1 MSTREIISLL
11 GGLALFLYG
20 MQMMSGG
27 LEAAAGNQMQQFL
40 KRLTANR
47 FLGMAAGAAITAL
60 VQSSTATT
68 VMVVGFVNSEMMTL
82 RQAMWII
89 IGANIGTTVTS
100 QLIAIDAGVLAP
112 LIVFVGVVLVIFF
125 KKPRCVYAGQIIAG
139 LGILFLGMDMIMTAM
154 LSLRGS
160 QGIIGFI
167 EYFSNPFLGVLVG
180 TIMTAIVQSSSVS
193 VAILQAMAMEGLVS
207 LEGAVFVLFGN
218 NIGTCITALLAS
230 VGGSQNA
237 KRAASVHLIFNIFG
251 TVIFIGICRWT
262 PLVPLME
269 NLMIDSAKAQ
279 IAMIHTLFNILTA
292 LLLFP
297 VGEWLAVIT
306 EKIIPNQKTDH
317 RQEKHVEYLQPA
329 GQPAGGK
336 MGTSAIYLNQVHQEV
351 MRMLE
356 MVEYNVDK
364 AFWAF
369 RVGDEERLEEVN
381 ETEQYIDYLNKEI
394 SQHISKT
401 IGNEP
406 NEKDIFI
413 ANQYYKI
420 AGNVEQ
426 IGDCALNIAEYTSVL
441 QEKKIKFSKEAQA
454 EMERMEQVLQVFFET
469 LDKSGMGGT
478 EWTEKVAW
486 LGQNMNDMAVQYRE
500 ALAERM
506 RRGICSVEACM
517 VYSEMLTD
525 FKRIGDHALELA
537 KEMQMAADT

>member
-1 MSTREIISLL
+1 MGTREIIRLL
-11 GGLALFLYG
+11 GGWALFLYG

-82 RQAMWII
+82 RQAVWMIM
-89 IGANIGTTVTS
+89 GANIGTTITS
-100 QLIAIDAGVLAP
+100 QLIAMDADVLAP
-112 LIVFVGVVLVIFF
+112 FIVFAGVVLIIFF
-125 KKPRCVYAGQIIAG
+125 KKPQFIYIGQILAG
-139 LGILFLGMDMIMTAM
+139 LGILFLGMEMIMTAM
-154 LSLRGS
+154 LSLHGS
-160 QGIIGFI
+160 QGFIGFI
-167 EYFSNPFLGVLVG
+167 EHFSNPFLGVPAG
-180 TIMTAIVQSSSVS
+180 TAMTAVVQSSSVS

-207 LEGAVFVLFGN
+207 LQGAVFVLFGN
-218 NIGTCITALLAS
+218 NIGTCITALMTS
-230 VGGSQNA
+230 IGGSQNA
-237 KRAASVHLIFNIFG
+237 KRAALIHLIFNIFG
-251 TVIFIGICRWT
+251 TIVFTGVCALT
-262 PLVPLME
+262 PLVSWMG
-269 NLMIDSAKAQ
+269 NLFFNSSEAQ
-279 IAMIHTLFNILTA
+279 IAMMHTLFNVLTA

-297 VGEWLAVIT
+297 IGEWLAAIT
-306 EKIIPNQKTDH
+306 EKILPDQETNHKQK
-317 RQEKHVEYLQPA
+317 KHLEYLQPT
-329 GQPAGGK
+329 GQPTGGK

-406 NEKDIFI
+406 NERDIFI

-426 IGDCALNIAEYTSVL
+426 IGDCALNIAEYTSVF

-478 EWTEKVAW
+478 EWMKKVAW

-500 ALAERM
+500 ALEERM
-506 RRGICSVEACM
+506 RKGICSVEACM

-537 KEMQMAADT
+537 KEMQTAANT

>member
-1 MSTREIISLL
+1 MGTREIIRLL

-27 LEAAAGNQMQQFL
+27 LEAATGNQMQQFL

-47 FLGMAAGAAITAL
+47 FLGIAAGAAITAL

-82 RQAMWII
+82 REAVWLIM
-89 IGANIGTTVTS
+89 GANIGTTITS
-100 QLIAIDAGVLAP
+100 QLIALDVDQLAP
-112 LIVFVGVVLVIFF
+112 LIIFVGVALIIFF
-125 KKPRCVYAGQIIAG
+125 KKQQYVYMGQIVAG
-139 LGILFLGMDMIMTAM
+139 LGILFLGMEMIMAAM
-154 LSLRGS
+154 LSLHSS
-160 QGIIGFI
+160 QEFI
-167 EYFSNPFLGVLVG
+167 RFIKYFSNPFLGISTG
-180 TIMTAIVQSSSVS
+180 TAMTAIVQSSSVS
-193 VAILQAMAMEGLVS
+193 VAILQAMAMEGLVG
-207 LEGAVFVLFGN
+207 LKGAVYVLFGN
-218 NIGTCITALLAS
+218 NIGTCVTALLAS
-230 VGGSQNA
+230 MGGSQNA
-237 KRAASVHLIFNIFG
+237 RRAAGIHLIFNIFG
-251 TVIFIGICRWT
+251 TIIFTILCILT
-262 PLVPLME
+262 PLIVWIE
-269 NLMIDSAKAQ
+269 NLFSGSSEAQ
-279 IAMIHTLFNILTA
+279 IATMHSLFNILTA
-292 LLLFP
+292 LLLIP
-297 VGEWLAVIT
+297 AGEWLAVLT
-306 EKIIPNQKTDH
+306 EKIFPDQQAKCK
-317 RQEKHVEYLQPA
+317 QEKHLEYLQPT
-329 GQPAGGK
+329 GQPASGK

-406 NEKDIFI
+406 NEKDVFI

-441 QEKKIKFSKEAQA
+441 QEKKIKFSKEAQV

-478 EWTEKVAW
+478 EWTKKVAW

-506 RRGICSVEACM
+506 KQGVCSVEACM

-537 KEMQMAADT
+537 KEMEIAADT

>member
-1 MSTREIISLL
+1 MGTREIIRLL

-27 LEAAAGNQMQQFL
+27 LEAAAGNKMQQFL

-47 FLGMAAGAAITAL
+47 FLGMAAGAAITAI

-82 RQAMWII
+82 RQAVWMI
-89 IGANIGTTVTS
+89 IGANIGTTITS
-100 QLIAIDAGVLAP
+100 QLIAIDADVLAP
-112 LIVFVGVVLVIFF
+112 LIIFVGVVLSIFF
-125 KKPRCVYAGQIIAG
+125 KKPRYVYAGQIIAG
-139 LGILFLGMDMIMTAM
+139 LGVLFLGMEMIMTAM
-154 LSLRGS
+154 LSLHGS
-160 QGIIGFI
+160 QRFIGFI
-167 EYFSNPFLGVLVG
+167 EYFSNPFLGVPAG
-180 TIMTAIVQSSSVS
+180 TVMTAIVQSSSVS

-207 LEGAVFVLFGN
+207 LRGAVFVLFGN
-218 NIGTCITALLAS
+218 NIGTCMTALLAS

-251 TVIFIGICRWT
+251 TVIFTGVCIMT
-262 PLVPLME
+262 PLVSLME
-269 NLMIDSAKAQ
+269 NLFYDSSEAQ
-279 IAMIHTLFNILTA
+279 IAMMHTLFNILTA

-306 EKIIPNQKTDH
+306 EKMLPEQKADH
-317 RQEKHVEYLQPA
+317 RQEKHVEYLQPT

-469 LDKSGMGGT
+469 LDKSGMGGS
-478 EWTEKVAW
+478 EWMEKVAW

-506 RRGICSVEACM
+506 RKGICSVEACM